1 MKLSRLLLLS
11 ALVPI
16 AACNE
21 LTGLGNDPDAPSNLT
36 YQLLP
41 SGDPNSPLGVLLT
54 WEVPASGRGN
64 AFNVYGSTNGGN
76 WQLRATTTSPTFHDA
91 GTPEAQYY
99 VTTIDA
105 DGNELG
111 RSNTVT
117 IDLQARLP
125 APQDLASISLNG
137 AVQLRWNSNAV
148 TASPS
153 TFDHYRVYS
162 ATYDG
167 TRGVCTADWV
177 LEGST
182 VSDGFL
188 AGNLSNGATRCF
200 TVSAITHD
208 GHESIWS
215 DAHIDTPRYDARNA
229 IVYAHSSRPDSAG
242 FLFLD
247 ESSKKI
253 GSVAAATRT
262 DIDFTIEKHSDGSLW
277 FAPGRSGVTMML
289 YATAPVTDLTS
300 IDRAPSSGFGA
311 TTIQAV
317 PGFAYVFRL
326 QKTDGIHFAAARVAY
341 VAADYVVFDWSY
353 QSSIGNPELNRA
365 P

>member
-36 YQLLP
+36 YQLMP

-137 AVQLRWNSNAV
+137 AVQLSWNSNAV

-167 TRGVCTADWV
+167 TRGACTADWV

-182 VSDGFL
+182 
-188 AGNLSNGATRCF
+188 
-200 TVSAITHD
+200 
-208 GHESIWS
+208 
-215 DAHIDTPRYDARNA
+215 
-229 IVYAHSSRPDSAG
+229 
-242 FLFLD
+242 
-247 ESSKKI
+247 
-253 GSVAAATRT
+253 
-262 DIDFTIEKHSDGSLW
+262 
-277 FAPGRSGVTMML
+277 
-289 YATAPVTDLTS
+289 
-300 IDRAPSSGFGA
+300 
-311 TTIQAV
+311 
-317 PGFAYVFRL
+317 
-326 QKTDGIHFAAARVAY
+326 
-341 VAADYVVFDWSY
+341 
-353 QSSIGNPELNRA
+353 
-365 P
+365 